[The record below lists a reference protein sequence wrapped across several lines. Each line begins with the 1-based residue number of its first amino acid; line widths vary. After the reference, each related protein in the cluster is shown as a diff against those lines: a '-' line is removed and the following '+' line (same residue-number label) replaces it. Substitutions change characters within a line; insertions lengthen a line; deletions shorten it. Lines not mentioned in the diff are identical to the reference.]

1 MREQKEDFLAHNKLK
16 WQLFSRKI
24 ERLRKNRKAQ
34 KKQKGSEKIER
45 LRIINILKKNSIAI
59 CLRRKKIS

>member
-1 MREQKEDFLAHNKLK
+1 LAHSKLK

-34 KKQKGSEKIER
+34 KKIER
-45 LRIINILKKNSIAI
+45 LRIINILKKISIVI
-59 CLRRKKIS
+59 CLKRKKIS